1 MTRFRPLLVPS
12 LLLAALVCVLAP
24 GAATAMAVN
33 LITNGEFEY
42 PAGITSY
49 NILPTN
55 GVPGWGTTDN
65 GIEIWGQGF
74 SSSPSYG
81 SDGNP
86 TGQSLELNANM
97 GGAAVFQTFTVP
109 LDISSNAAVLSF
121 DAWPRE
127 NALGTVSLQGTVSGQ
142 ILAPSTIAM
151 NGNLWTPNVFNVTVA
166 AGEMV
171 TLLFQAFGGTSAVS
185 PHVDQVSFSVSV
197 PEPGVLGLSAAG
209 LALLIA
215 LRRRRRAA

>member
-1 MTRFRPLLVPS
+1 MTRAGVPLVPA
-12 LLLAALVCVLAP
+12 LLLAALA
-24 GAATAMAVN
+24 GALMPSPSGAMSVN
-33 LITNGEFEY
+33 LISNGEFEY

-55 GVPGWGTTDN
+55 GVPGWGTTDS

-74 SSSPSYG
+74 SGSPSYG

-97 GGAAVFQTFTVP
+97 GGASVFQTFTVP
-109 LDISSNAAVLSF
+109 LDITSGAAVLSF

-142 ILAPSTIAM
+142 ILAPSAIAM
-151 NGNLWTPNVFNVTVA
+151 NGSLWTPNVFNVTVA

-185 PHVDQVSFSVSV
+185 PHVDQVSFAVSV
-197 PEPGVLGLSAAG
+197 PEPGMLALSAAG
-209 LALLIA
+209 LALLA
-215 LRRRRRAA
+215 GLRRRRRSH